1 MVWGTNKNAR
11 RDAVATGI
19 EPRASLL
26 FWLDSQALHAT
37 ELWGLLVVQLS
48 WLSGRALV
56 AQASGVLGPTPGG
69 YWPFSL
75 LYFRFATTKFIY
87 CQCEARSYEHAV
99 DGSFVRG
106 YQLCAC
112 VSNKMN
118 PTLDWWNSLSCTVNT
133 ASLWRLVCW
142 MLPLATHCHAPLS
155 LLPISHCVFKFKK
168 FLVAEQHPTYICLHT
183 RPSLEGS
190 LVPRLHIHTCILG
203 SSPNQF
209 QVHFNLMW
217 NIGLFHR
224 LLPSS
229 WSFPKSWEVTWNWSY

>member
-19 EPRASLL
+19 EPKASLL

-75 LYFRFATTKFIY
+75 LYFRFVTTKFIY
-87 CQCEARSYEHAV
+87 FQFEARSCEHAV

-118 PTLDWWNSLSCTVNT
+118 PTLDWWNSLSCMVNT
-133 ASLWRLVCW
+133 ASLWRLICW

-155 LLPISHCVFKFKK
+155 PPPISHCVFKFKNFWLLSNIQHTFVSIPDPHLRGVWFPDYIYIHVFSEAVQISFK
-168 FLVAEQHPTYICLHT
+168 YILIWCEILVSFTGFFPALGHFQKAE
-183 RPSLEGS
+183 
-190 LVPRLHIHTCILG
+190 
-203 SSPNQF
+203 
-209 QVHFNLMW
+209 
-217 NIGLFHR
+217 
-224 LLPSS
+224 
-229 WSFPKSWEVTWNWSY
+229 K